1 MQKWAF
7 GNWNQ
12 KLSKN
17 TYQSLLIL
25 FNFSFLSFFQIF
37 CPRFLV
43 YYSTCKYGEDNNL
56 TLKINWALTL
66 NQSQKC
72 FWEKS
77 KRFSNLLYFSGNST
91 ETMRKLCLFTKFP
104 YQKIG
109 WNYGIVRVL
118 FYLVTPILVVSL
130 ISSDPVPHRII
141 KGSRVDSNHLWL
153 IPFLMLVIPFSR
165 YFYLK
170 HKSFH
175 LLEASYISTGTEII
189 ILRGRHPKVLYLEYR
204 KFTYSKILS

>member
-1 MQKWAF
+1 MRIIIWP
-7 GNWNQ
+7 W
-12 KLSKN
+12 KLAGLWYKISPRNVFEKN
-17 TYQSLLIL
+17 PKGFQTYC
-25 FNFSFLSFFQIF
+25 IF
-37 CPRFLV
+37 RV
-43 YYSTCKYGEDNNL
+43 IQ
-56 TLKINWALTL
+56 LKL
-66 NQSQKC
+66 
-72 FWEKS
+72 
-77 KRFSNLLYFSGNST
+77 
-91 ETMRKLCLFTKFP
+91 RKLCLFAKFP

-153 IPFLMLVIPFSR
+153 IPFLMLVIPFSG

-170 HKSFH
+170 HKNFH